1 MRDNPKCPSLVFAT
15 QCLYWKYKEAR
26 QETAM
31 PHLQL
36 QAHDLLFL
44 IPMALVGLLA
54 MNAIPVAAKAL
65 RISCRCAGAIIGVL
79 LGVLVLEALP
89 LLI

>member
-1 MRDNPKCPSLVFAT
+1 ML
-15 QCLYWKYKEAR
+15 
-26 QETAM
+26 
-31 PHLQL
+31 HLQL
-36 QAHDLLFL
+36 QAHDLVFL

-54 MNAIPVAAKAL
+54 MSAIPIAAKAL

>member
-1 MRDNPKCPSLVFAT
+1 MV
-15 QCLYWKYKEAR
+15 
-26 QETAM
+26 
-31 PHLQL
+31 HL
-36 QAHDLLFL
+36 QAHDLVFL

-54 MNAIPVAAKAL
+54 MGAIPVAAKAL

-89 LLI
+89 LLIYRGKAESRRLFERRRRGCR